1 MLSDAESKK
10 IKKSSRNRAVVAGTN
25 KQWSDAQ
32 KTEAVQSYLLLG
44 NLALT
49 SRILGI
55 PEITLRVWKASTWW
69 GDVAHQIKTQDKIQL
84 SSRLKKIVD
93 AAITVTEDRLLNG
106 DYQFDQKSGAV
117 VRKPVNMKDA
127 HKVAVDLMER
137 RDLLEKSEKEVI
149 TEEGVDDKL
158 LKLANKFAD
167 MATKRIEQKEL
178 EHRTIDVQDV
188 DYVDD
193 VVEIKDAE

>member
-1 MLSDAESKK
+1 VLSDSESKK

-69 GDVAHQIKTQDKIQL
+69 GDVANQIKTQERVQL
-84 SSRLKKIVD
+84 SNKLKKIVD
-93 AAITVTEDRLLNG
+93 AAVSVTEDRLLNG
-106 DYQFDQKSGAV
+106 DYQFDQKSGEV

-137 RDLLEKSEKEVI
+137 REILEKSEKEVI

-178 EHRTIDVQDV
+178 EHRTIDV
-188 DYVDD
+188 DD
-193 VVEIKDAE
+193 VVEIKPD

>member
-137 RDLLEKSEKEVI
+137 RDLLENSEKEVI

-178 EHRTIDVQDV
+178 EHRTVDVEDATVIDEDK
-188 DYVDD
+188 
-193 VVEIKDAE
+193 E